1 MSSYI
6 ITSLCSAAF
15 VADIYG
21 VAQAQG
27 PVLTA
32 MQSSQLDMM
41 YLTDP
46 ELLLARVGAAVN
58 EVLLQCTVHSFL
70 QPAARSSCL
79 N

>member
-1 MSSYI
+1 M
-6 ITSLCSAAF
+6 
-15 VADIYG
+15 ADIYG

-58 EVLLQCTVHSFL
+58 EVLPQYAVYTFL
-70 QPAARSSCL
+70 LLEIAV